1 MKCVVFLDC
10 LARAVAAVGLNLL
23 LERYMQMP
31 GLEDLALFDVV
42 LDNAGILAKVSLRA
56 MPVLYCLLSH

>member
-1 MKCVVFLDC
+1 
-10 LARAVAAVGLNLL
+10 
-23 LERYMQMP
+23 MQMP